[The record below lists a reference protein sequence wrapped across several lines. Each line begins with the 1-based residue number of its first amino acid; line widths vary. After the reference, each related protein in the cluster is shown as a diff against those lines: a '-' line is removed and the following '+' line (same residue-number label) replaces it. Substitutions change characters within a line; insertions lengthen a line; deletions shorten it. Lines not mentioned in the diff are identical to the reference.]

1 MKKIFI
7 YGCMLLISLTAF
19 SQTANPTDPSLSP
32 DGLLDNVFDQYG
44 TSYKLSDILTGN
56 GVRDPNGAVLKA
68 TNPTPLHCGYF
79 DLYLE
84 EGCGLN
90 TTDPDYINRRNVV
103 CQVFT
108 DISNFIN
115 SPLTNAGNN
124 TKVNI
129 WVRDINSVIVAPD
142 SPAGVLGLASSFYNM
157 PYNTAAGFGGIVDNE
172 IWKTIHTGVDS
183 YTNVVS
189 PLVASGISSGTSGVF
204 YHGMMAFNFSDS
216 SIVWNTSLTATSF
229 PNQYDLYSVILH
241 ELTHALGFASLI
253 SATGASKFNA
263 GYNYYSRYDR
273 FLKNAGN
280 TQFLLTNTGA
290 CNSMYNYSFNSAL
303 SNSILHPTATPYCS
317 NTIRFVG
324 TSNVPVYTPA
334 TFAPPSSLSHF
345 EDLCVSPNI
354 DNAYFVMSDA
364 IGKNVIKRYLKP
376 QERNTLRDLGY
387 SVKTTYG
394 VSTTYQGT
402 TTYTG
407 TITGITVAGI
417 NDGINPD
424 GTYKYIG
431 DATVANPI
439 VINSST
445 NSSIRILS
453 NDTSATGFE
462 CLQDVFSAATFSA
475 TSGTT
480 ITNVTFS
487 TSVTGVHLLR
497 YVPVNGTQRGNITY
511 IYVYVNDVN
520 NCGVPTTC
528 NLVINGD
535 FEQHGALTPHTDN
548 MSDACNWSKAV
559 SSSPDYF
566 NVDALHLSTYSP
578 TVPCNFS
585 GYEPDLTANKKG
597 YAGMGI
603 RKNAN
608 AIYTTGEN
616 IKTKLSS
623 ALLPNTSYQL
633 SFDVSLGEGASA
645 NKTKFQA
652 YLSPNFISYP
662 SSGEIPISNPAML
675 FTDPNYADVTSG
687 WRKVIFNF
695 TTDATAGQNTLYL
708 GGLSQFSVVANTP
721 SVQGLYSC
729 NYVNANSNNPN
740 DGNLSGYCYYFL
752 DNVSLIPLNGG
763 SFTLPAN
770 LCHDTQSLPDL
781 NAYLSGLP
789 TNGVFAG
796 PGVNFNGS
804 TYTLNEM
811 FDMDGGL
818 ATISYTY
825 TNASGCS
832 VTIYSNIN
840 IELPII
846 PSISGSSTAYT
857 TAPNNTTINT
867 TTIPSGYTAL
877 WTITGG
883 TGTIT
888 TANNLS
894 SVGVTWT
901 SLPGNLT
908 LTLTSPGGCTFTA
921 TKSIINQFNC
931 DCLNTFYF
939 TATQTAAK
947 TATFTV
953 LNSNP
958 NCTLTARCRWNYG
971 DNANIYLALSGS
983 SHTYASSGTYNVT
996 LYTSI
1001 VGDYDET
1008 ICLGNPYSANVT
1020 VTSGGKTGRQMNPTG
1035 DLIIYPSPATSILN
1049 FNFSLNHSEVVETVI
1064 RTVEG
1069 KELVRKEWDLNKG
1082 KHEIQLELPNNISDG
1097 MIFVEFS
1104 SSEKKEIRT
1113 VIVKKN

>member
-32 DGLLDNVFDQYG
+32 DGVLDNVFDQYG

-189 PLVASGISSGTSGVF
+189 PLVTSGISSGTSGVF

-216 SIVWNTSLTATSF
+216 SIVWNTSLTVTSF
-229 PNQYDLYSVILH
+229 PNQYDLYSVMLH

-253 SATGASKFNA
+253 NATGASKFGS

-290 CNSMYNYSFNSAL
+290 CNSMYNYSFNSVL
-303 SNSILHPTATPYCS
+303 SNTILHPTATPYCS

-364 IGKNVIKRYLKP
+364 IGKNVIKRFLKP
-376 QERNTLRDLGY
+376 QERRTLGDLGY

-394 VSTTYQGT
+394 TSSTYQGT

-407 TITGITVAGI
+407 TITGIPVAGI
-417 NDGINPD
+417 NDGINTN
-424 GTYKYIG
+424 GTYKYFG
-431 DATVANPI
+431 VATTANPI

-445 NSSIRILS
+445 DTNRRILS

-462 CLQDVFSAATFSA
+462 CLQDVFDSTAVLSA
-475 TSGTT
+475 TSGTAT
-480 ITNVTFS
+480 TNITFS
-487 TSVTGVHLLR
+487 STVAGTHLLR
-497 YVPVNGTQRGNITY
+497 YVPVNGALKGNITY
-511 IYVYVNDVN
+511 IYVYVEAN
-520 NCGVPTTC
+520 NSCGTPTTC

-535 FEQHGALTPHTDN
+535 FESHSALTNHGVSPYPDRF
-548 MSDACNWSKAV
+548 DVEVCNWSKGTTLGT
-559 SSSPDYF
+559 PDY
-566 NVDALHLSTYSP
+566 LSSDYSNAELK
-578 TVPCNFS
+578 VPCNIW
-585 GYEPDLTANKKG
+585 GYEPDLLPTHKSYIGVAFYKRIGSN
-597 YAGMGI
+597 YLESA
-603 RKNAN
+603 
-608 AIYTTGEN
+608 
-616 IKTKLSS
+616 KTSL
-623 ALLPNTSYQL
+623 ATPLLPNTNYQL
-633 SFDVSLGEGASA
+633 SFDVSLAEGSSVNIA
-645 NKTKFQA
+645 TLQA
-652 YLSPNFISYP
+652 YLSNVSQTYP
-662 SSGEIPISNPAML
+662 GTSNILVTNTNML
-675 FTDPNYADVTSG
+675 FTSSYMPTQTEG
-687 WRKVIFNF
+687 WKKIVFNI
-695 TTDATAGQNTLYL
+695 TTNATGGENTLYL
-708 GGLSQFSVVANTP
+708 GGLYNPTINLNTP
-721 SVQGLYSC
+721 SPQGIQGCSYQ
-729 NYVNANSNNPN
+729 NQNVPNNPN
-740 DGNLSGYCYYFL
+740 MGAYYFI

-763 SFTLPAN
+763 SFNLPATIC
-770 LCHDTQSLPDL
+770 LSQSIPSLS
-781 NAYLSGLP
+781 AYLNGLP

-846 PSISGSSTAYT
+846 PSISGSTTAYT

-958 NCTLTARCRWNYG
+958 NCTLTARYRWNYG

-1020 VTSGGKTGRQMNPTG
+1020 VTSGGKTGRQMNPAG